1 MADAYDKFNMEEP
14 PEQDARPTDKAP
26 KLDPTLAPG
35 YARAKAL
42 IADHLQPWS
51 CEWPTATREGDTYTR
66 KVYANF
72 FAAKVIRK
80 DGCLIIMLVGSS
92 VSRFWDKSKG
102 HEVAGDQPLPLKQPL
117 HRLTNLMKE
126 RGRMIE
132 QLPAEGHVKLWPGT
146 MLFGQMPRYVPEEDV
161 PALLQ
166 DGWLLE
172 RSLEVLS

>member
-1 MADAYDKFNMEEP
+1 MTDVFDKFNMDAP
-14 PEQDARPTDKAP
+14 PEGDARPTNVTP
-26 KLDPTLAPG
+26 KLDPTLVPG

-51 CEWPTATREGDTYTR
+51 VEWPAISKEGECYTR
-66 KVYANF
+66 KAYANF
-72 FAAKVIRK
+72 FAAKAVRK

-102 HEVAGDQPLPLKQPL
+102 YEVAGDQPLPLRQPL

-126 RGRMIE
+126 RGRMVE
-132 QLPAEGHVKLWPGT
+132 QQPAAGHVKLWPGSA
-146 MLFGQMPRYVPEEDV
+146 LFGQMPRYVPEEDV

-172 RSLEVLS
+172 RPTEVLA